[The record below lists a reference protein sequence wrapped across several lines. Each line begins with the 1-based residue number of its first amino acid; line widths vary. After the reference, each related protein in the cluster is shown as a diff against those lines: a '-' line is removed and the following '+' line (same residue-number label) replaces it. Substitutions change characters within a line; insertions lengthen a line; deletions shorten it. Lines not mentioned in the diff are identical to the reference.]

1 MKFNVFTFSILLS
14 TLFFSCSQTEDL
26 DLPTINKASGYELS
40 ENDVLNLINGFSGSQ
55 SSSRAAISP
64 SIKASYYLDTP
75 STLESRSQSGAGVR
89 VYQVDLN
96 TADKG
101 FALVSGDK
109 RMPCIIAYSEK
120 GELNDTLTN
129 KGAAMMIKNAEGAFL
144 QAVYNAD
151 INVESRSTVVT
162 PTGEIVASL
171 EPVVAICWEQ
181 GVPYNA
187 LMPASSSFTSSN
199 YGGKFPTG
207 CTAVSVAQLLSCFEP
222 YISKNG
228 VYINWTELKKQCR
241 ILTSNSEA
249 VKKQAATLMRYI
261 ADGIRVVY
269 NEHSGTSASINN
281 IISFLKGMG
290 FSISGG
296 ESMNAAVIVNSLNR
310 DPISPVLV
318 TGSASSGSSHCW
330 ILDGYQKRKNG
341 SQMNI
346 YIHAH
351 FGWGGMSDGYYL
363 VNSDNKNMSFDTGFM
378 HFNSNLKIYPYI
390 NK

>member
-14 TLFFSCSQTEDL
+14 TMFFSCSQTEDL
-26 DLPTINKASGYELS
+26 DLPTINKALEYELS
-40 ENDVLNLINGFSGSQ
+40 ENDILNLINDFSSLQ

-64 SIKASYYLDTP
+64 SIKASYYLDTL
-75 STLESRSQSGAGVR
+75 SSLESRSQSGAGVR

-120 GELNDTLTN
+120 GELSDTLTN

-144 QAVYNAD
+144 QAVYNTD
-151 INVESRSTVVT
+151 INVESRSTVET

-187 LMPASSSFTSSN
+187 LMPASSSFTSSD

-207 CTAVSVAQLLSCFEP
+207 ASVVSVAQLLSCFEP
-222 YISKNG
+222 YIFQNG
-228 VYINWTELKKQCR
+228 VYINWTELKKQRR
-241 ILTSNSEA
+241 ILTSDSET
-249 VKKQAATLMRYI
+249 VKKQVATLMRYI
-261 ADGIRVVY
+261 ADGIKVNFLEYV
-269 NEHSGTSASINN
+269 GASASTNN
-281 IISFLKGMG
+281 VISFLKGMD
-290 FSISGG
+290 FSINSG
-296 ESMNAAVIVNSLNR
+296 ESMNASVIINSLNR
-310 DPISPVLV
+310 YPVSPVLV
-318 TGSASSGSSHCW
+318 TGSASSGGSHCW

-341 SQMNI
+341 SQMYI

-363 VNSDNKNMSFDTGFM
+363 VNIDNKNMSFDTGFM
-378 HFNSNLKIYPYI
+378 HFDSNLKIYPYI

>member
-14 TLFFSCSQTEDL
+14 TMFFSCSQTEDL
-26 DLPTINKASGYELS
+26 DSPTINKALEYELS
-40 ENDVLNLINGFSGSQ
+40 ENDVLNLINGFSGLQ

-64 SIKASYYLDTP
+64 SIKASYYLAP
-75 STLESRSQSGAGVR
+75 LSSLESRSQSGVGVR

-120 GELNDTLTN
+120 GELSDTLTN

-144 QAVYNAD
+144 QAVYNTD

-187 LMPASSSFTSSN
+187 LMPASSSFTSSD

-207 CTAVSVAQLLSCFEP
+207 SAVVSVAQLLSCFEP
-222 YISKNG
+222 YIFQNG
-228 VYINWTELKKQCR
+228 VYINWTELKKQRR
-241 ILTSNSEA
+241 ILTSDSET
-249 VKKQAATLMRYI
+249 VKKQVATLMRYI
-261 ADGIRVVY
+261 ADGIKVMY
-269 NEHSGTSASINN
+269 HEYSETSASINN
-281 IISFLKGMG
+281 IISFLKGMD
-290 FSISGG
+290 FSINSG
-296 ESMNAAVIVNSLNR
+296 ESMNASVIINSLNR
-310 DPISPVLV
+310 YPVSPVLV
-318 TGSASSGSSHCW
+318 TGSDSYGSSHCW

-341 SQMNI
+341 SQMYI

-351 FGWGGMSDGYYL
+351 FGWGDMSDGYYL
-363 VNSDNKNMSFDTGFM
+363 VNIDNKNMSFDTGFM
-378 HFNSNLKIYPYI
+378 HFDSNLKIYPYI